1 MNNIVIKCSPESLK
15 AEGEK
20 VLITAEIE
28 NEEEI
33 LYKFMIGYEGKWNVL
48 REFAQENTLEWIPEN
63 CGNYMI
69 MVQGKVKDSKKP
81 YNYVS
86 KVNYTVGAG
95 EKELISEVNFENEKH
110 VVGQKQAIIINTIT
124 GPLLYRCWIKNEDNW
139 ELLKDYS
146 EENRIEF
153 TAKSA
158 GKHELLVEC
167 KELDSQ
173 NNFDDF
179 RNIDFEVVES
189 KKVEINNFKNLTGE
203 MLTDSEMIFEVDATC
218 DDCRT
223 ILYKFLKINSKGK
236 ITCIQDYSTKK
247 VVSYVED
254 ISGEYKLL
262 CLAKEVNSANN
273 YDDRA
278 LINFTVKPYKD
289 IHIKS
294 FISDV
299 NPPQICEAPV
309 ELKAIVSG
317 GKTILYRYIIR
328 GPEEEDSGYLKSNSF
343 IWHSKKPGRYAI
355 ELWVRDESSDKD
367 YEDKKTMEF
376 VIDEFVD
383 TPVHINEIILD
394 RKTKLLLNETI
405 NVKAI
410 ATGGIE
416 LRYAFSVL
424 KNRREVEYVEYGTCN
439 WVNFTPEE
447 PGVYEIEVKVKSKFS
462 NREFDNRSIV
472 TVEAYEFIPAE
483 IDYVLMDEDKKYVVG
498 ERVELTMVARNT
510 NNLVFNYLLR
520 INGHDTEETG
530 YVKNSRYSFLP
541 RCGGY
546 YTIEV
551 KCKNIDS
558 TKDYDSKRDIRVK
571 IHEVLPIINVGI
583 NSDVTEFYRNEP
595 INFTAFCEG
604 GKEVMFEFYLMEQ
617 GEWNLVQKYSRKNYY
632 TFMPFNSG
640 KYKVLALL
648 KSNLKQSEYE
658 AYKEYDFEVKERTL

>member
-1 MNNIVIKCSPESLK
+1 MNNIVVKCSPDSLK

-48 REFAQENTLEWIPEN
+48 REFAHENTLEWIPEN

-86 KVNYTVGAG
+86 KVSYIVGAG
-95 EKELISEVNFENEKH
+95 GKELISEVNFENEKH
-110 VVGQKQAIIINTIT
+110 VAHKKQAVIINTVT
-124 GPLLYRCWIKNEDNW
+124 GPLLFRCWIKHDDNW

-153 TAKSA
+153 TPKAA

-179 RNIDFEVVES
+179 RNINFEVLES

-203 MLTDSEMIFEVDATC
+203 MLTGSEMIFEIDATC

-223 ILYKFLKINSKGK
+223 ILYKFLKINSSGA

-254 ISGEYKLL
+254 IGGDYKLL
-262 CLAKEVNSANN
+262 CLAKESNSANN

-309 ELKAIVSG
+309 EFKAIVSG
-317 GKTILYRYIIR
+317 GKNILYRYIIK
-328 GPEEEDSGYLKSNSF
+328 GAEEEDSGYLRSNSY
-343 IWHSKKPGRYAI
+343 IWHSKKPGRYII
-355 ELWVRDESSDKD
+355 ELWAKDESSDKE

-376 VIDEFVD
+376 LIDEFVD
-383 TPVHINEIILD
+383 TPVHISEVVLD
-394 RKTKLLLNETI
+394 RKPKLLLNETI

-410 ATGGIE
+410 ATGGLE
-416 LRYAFSVL
+416 LRYAFSVY
-424 KNRREVEYVEYGTCN
+424 KNRREVENVEYGTCN

-447 PGVYEIEVKVKSKFS
+447 PGVYEVEVKVKSKFS
-462 NREFDNRSIV
+462 NRDFDNRSIV

-483 IDYVLMDEDKKYVVG
+483 IDYVLMDEEKKYVIG
-498 ERVELTMVARNT
+498 ERVEITIVSKNT
-510 NNLVFNYLLR
+510 NNLVFNYLLK

-530 YVKNSRYSFLP
+530 YVRNSRYSFLP
-541 RCGGY
+541 RCGGN

-551 KCKNIDS
+551 MCKNIDS
-558 TKDYDSKRDIRVK
+558 TREYDCKRDIRVK

-583 NSDVTEFYRNEP
+583 NADVSEFNRNAP
-595 INFTAFCEG
+595 INFTASCEG

-640 KYKVLALL
+640 KYKVLVLF
-648 KSNLKQSEYE
+648 KSNLKQCDYE
-658 AYKEYDFEVKERTL
+658 AYKEYDFEVR